1 MRKLL
6 SALAFGGAAAALA
19 LLSPAAH
26 ATLHG
31 WCGGGATSLCVD
43 NGTNSPF
50 NMNPPNPFGFTSSP
64 PGETGTL
71 FLKVLVPDNETVA
84 GPFAVTGAA
93 TATATLVTGTT
104 PGPWTTGSLQTYLG
118 PPFAGET
125 PDNPIGAYLPSTQAL
140 DPGATGFNVYEAD
153 LGTQT
158 LAGPGGPPNQ
168 LFDIT
173 GPPLASYLV
182 AFIEFANGGSEA
194 TANSGAIFITAACVP
209 GTPGCNSGPPLVPE
223 PSALALIGSALVI
236 FGFVWRRRSA

>member
-1 MRKLL
+1 MKWLT
-6 SALAFGGAAAALA
+6 AFIGGGAISLA
-19 LLSPAAH
+19 LLSSPAF

-31 WCGGGATSLCVD
+31 WCGGGTTTLCMD

-50 NMNPPNPFGFTSSP
+50 DVNPPNPFGFTSSP

-93 TATATLVTGTT
+93 TATANLVTGTT
-104 PGPWTTGSLQTYLG
+104 PGPWTTGSLQDYLG
-118 PPFAGET
+118 IPFVGET

-158 LAGPGGPPNQ
+158 IAGPSGPPNQ

-182 AFIEFANGGSEA
+182 AFIEFPTGGGEA
-194 TANSGAIFITAACVP
+194 TANSGAIFITASCVP
-209 GTPGCNSGPPLVPE
+209 GTPGCNSGPPIPE
-223 PSALALIGSALVI
+223 PPSLALIGSGLVI
-236 FGFVWRRRSA
+236 FGFLWRRRSA

>member
-6 SALAFGGAAAALA
+6 SGLAFGGAAVALA
-19 LLSPAAH
+19 LFSPSAQ

-31 WCGGGATSLCVD
+31 WCGGGATSLCID

-50 NMNPPNPFGFTSSP
+50 NMNPPNPFSFTSSP

-84 GPFAVTGAA
+84 GPFSITGAA

-104 PGPWTTGSLQTYLG
+104 PGPWTSGSLQTYLG
-118 PPFAGET
+118 APFTGET

-158 LAGPGGPPNQ
+158 FAGPGGPPNQ

-182 AFIEFANGGSEA
+182 GFVEFAGGSEA
-194 TANSGAIFITAACVP
+194 TANSGAIFITTACTP
-209 GTPGCNSGPPLVPE
+209 GAPGCNSGPPTVPE
-223 PSALALIGSALVI
+223 PSTLALVGSALVI
-236 FGFVWRRRSA
+236 FGFMWRRRSV

>member
-1 MRKLL
+1 MRKFLL
-6 SALAFGGAAAALA
+6 SLVFGGAASLA
-19 LLSPAAH
+19 LFSPPAH

-31 WCGGGATSLCVD
+31 WCGSGATSLCID

-50 NMNPPNPFGFTSSP
+50 NLNPPNPFGFTSSP
-64 PGETGTL
+64 PGEVGTL
-71 FLKVLVPDNETVA
+71 FLKVLVPDNESVA

-93 TATATLVTGTT
+93 TATANLVTGTT
-104 PGPWTTGSLQTYLG
+104 PGPWTTGSLQDYLG

-140 DPGATGFNVYEAD
+140 DPGATGFNVFEAN

-158 LAGPGGPPNQ
+158 FAGPGGPPNQ

-182 AFIEFANGGSEA
+182 GFVEFPEGSEA
-194 TANSGAIFITAACVP
+194 TANSGAIFITASCIP
-209 GTPGCNSGPPLVPE
+209 GAPGCNSGPPLVPE
-223 PSALALIGSALVI
+223 PSALALVGSALVI
-236 FGFVWRRRSA
+236 FGFVWRRRSV

>member
-6 SALAFGGAAAALA
+6 SALAFGGAAAALG
-19 LLSPAAH
+19 LLSPPAH

-31 WCGGGATSLCVD
+31 WCGGGTTSLCID
-43 NGTNSPF
+43 NGTNSPLAL
-50 NMNPPNPFGFTSSP
+50 NPPNPFSFTSSP
-64 PGETGTL
+64 PNETGTL

-93 TATATLVTGTT
+93 TASATLVTGTT
-104 PGPWTTGSLQTYLG
+104 PGPWTTGTLQDYLG
-118 PPFAGET
+118 GVFVGET
-125 PDNPIGAYLPSTQAL
+125 PANPIGAYLPSTQAL
-140 DPGATGFNVYEAD
+140 DPGATGFNVYEAN

-158 LAGPGGPPNQ
+158 FAGPGGPPNQ

-182 AFIEFANGGSEA
+182 GFVEFSTGSEA
-194 TANSGAIFITAACVP
+194 TANSGAIFITTACTP

-223 PSALALIGSALVI
+223 PSALALIGSALVM